1 MDDEKTMVP
10 EAVDTGIVDDT
21 GLKWYQ
27 DEIPLEDVERYIQ
40 ADLKTAARSV
50 ISIGYWLMYVRDNE
64 LFREGGYS
72 SINEYAADRFGFSR
86 SNASGI

>member
-64 LFREGGYS
+64 LFREGGIQQYQ
-72 SINEYAADRFGFSR
+72 
-86 SNASGI
+86 